1 MVTKKYSVLAA
12 SLVVQVCLGG
22 LFAWSAFVNPLME
35 GYGFTATRTQAV
47 FGITVAMFTV
57 TMIAAGR
64 LEQRFGPR
72 PVAAVG
78 GVLFGAGYIV
88 AGFSGGSFFGVVL
101 GISLLSGAGI
111 AMGYVCPLATLIRWF
126 PAKKGFITGV
136 SVAGF
141 GAGAILLSQVACALF
156 RGGMDVLVVFRWIGG
171 TYGIAVVAAAM
182 FLDVPDGWDDG
193 ACDNGMEL
201 WRISKD
207 MVFRSLLVGMFCGT
221 FAGLIVIGN
230 LKPIGLEAGLSV
242 RMAELAIS
250 VFAVGNAAGRICWG
264 WFTDKFGKWAVPASL
279 LWLGLS
285 VGGLFVAHGGQ
296 MHFIIAAGCVGFGF
310 GGCFVIYVTRV
321 ASIYGSGAVGTLYPV
336 VFLVYGFAALI
347 GPVVAG
353 MLYDTSK
360 TYWGAIGLA
369 MCVAGA
375 GAGVT
380 QYLAADSGRAVSDE
394 A

>member
-1 MVTKKYSVLAA
+1 MVAKKYSVLAA
-12 SLVVQVCLGG
+12 SLVVQVALGG

-35 GYGFTATRTQAV
+35 GYGFTAARTQAV

-78 GVLFGAGYIV
+78 GALFGAGYVV
-88 AGFSGGSFFGVVL
+88 AGLSGGSFLGVVL

-141 GAGAILLSQVACALF
+141 GAGAIVLSQVAGALM
-156 RGGMDVLVVFRWIGG
+156 RDGMDVLVVFRWIGV
-171 TYGIAVVAAAM
+171 TYGVAVAGAAM
-182 FLDVPDGWDDG
+182 WLDVPEGWDDRSSG
-193 ACDNGMEL
+193 GGMEL
-201 WRISKD
+201 WRILKD
-207 MVFRSLLVGMFCGT
+207 RVFRSLLAGMFCGT
-221 FAGLIVIGN
+221 FAGLIVVGN
-230 LKPIGLEAGLSV
+230 LKPMGLEAGLSV
-242 RMAELAIS
+242 RMAELGIS

-279 LWLGLS
+279 VWLGLS
-285 VGGLFVAHGGQ
+285 VGGLFVTSGGLL
-296 MHFIIAAGCVGFGF
+296 HFIAAAGCVGFGF

-336 VFLVYGFAALI
+336 VFLVYGVAALV

-353 MLYDTSK
+353 ALYDTSK
-360 TYWGAIGLA
+360 SYSNAIGLA
-369 MCVAGA
+369 MCVALA
-375 GAGVT
+375 GT
-380 QYLAADSGRAVSDE
+380 FMTHHLAAGLDREGR
-394 A
+394 